1 VSDYE
6 PLFSKRWVHV
16 FEEDGP
22 EGAVYRPEDE
32 DIPLSRRPRQRLAFS
47 RDGTARIGVAG
58 PDDRVREVEGRWR
71 EEGGEIKVTRSS
83 TAAEEMRVRVRSADC
98 LLVRR

>member
-1 VSDYE
+1 VSDNE

-32 DIPLSRRPRQRLAFS
+32 GVPLSRRPRQRLAFS

-58 PDDRVREVEGRWR
+58 PDDRVREVDGRWH
-71 EEGGEIKVTRSS
+71 EEDGEITVTGARAS
-83 TAAEEMRVRVRSADC
+83 APLRVRLRSADC